1 MDNYTIEMYR
11 KDSVLLRQ
19 GLKNKRPIYYI
30 MKEYFPDY
38 KGDRKRLRSEIQNC
52 LNGNSYEKTLQMNL
66 MPIFEK
72 LYYIKTGNRFLRK

>member
-1 MDNYTIEMYR
+1 MTKYTIEKYR

-30 MKEYFPDY
+30 MKEYFPDF

-52 LNGNSYEKTLQMNL
+52 LNGNSYEKTLHMKL
-66 MPIFEK
+66 MPIFKK
-72 LYYIKTGNRFLRK
+72 LYFIKTGKQFVSK